1 MNKKVR
7 SILFSVLTTALIT
20 TGSWT
25 GYAVGGF
32 SGQSNLQSQIAKDNA
47 TSKAKSSNVKYIYVE
62 KPQIQSPMEQNIAVS
77 FDSKKE
83 IEKAVLN
90 YMSKEGKA
98 LDFESVKK
106 RENKFRFTKKLET
119 ENNGIYDL
127 KSIKLIYKNGEK
139 ETLERTDFKMEAGF
153 GVDKEYLRRGE
164 EQTEARLKIR
174 EHKEKDGI
182 AEIKSSDVDE
192 IANQIERA
200 LKKQD
205 DKKLVSNTH
214 IGSFTDGNFLKNAI
228 NAKYRN
234 IKKITLDPGH
244 DIRHQG
250 GSGNGINE
258 AKATLK
264 IAKYLKEELEQ
275 YGGIEV
281 QLSRGGE
288 ACPYPGTTS
297 GQCIKERI
305 KTAKSYDSELFIS
318 LHLNSGPTSANGAE
332 VWYRSKTKE
341 HPERD
346 KYTKEGGKLGR
357 RILDELK
364 DLGIRDRG
372 TKQVNLHKY
381 SDYIVN
387 RYSGELGLTGL
398 IVEHGFMTNKGDASN
413 YLNTDEKL
421 KRIAKADARGI
432 VKHLGLSKEDG
443 EWVNTGSGKKF
454 LYNSGRWAKGLSKI
468 NGKYYYFNESSG
480 IQEKGW
486 KRIDGKLHKF
496 YDDEEGDAYIKGWKK
511 WKDGSFS
518 YCYGDGVFA
527 TGLSKI
533 NGKFYYLNENG
544 IQERGW
550 KKINGKLYKFYDDVE
565 GDAYIKGWKHWN
577 DSRSSYCYGDG
588 VFAVGPSKI
597 DGKMYLFDE
606 DGMQIKS
613 QGFKRFDGKT
623 YYVGEEGELLTGAHK
638 IHGKVYYFNKN
649 GVLSKLSGWQKID
662 GDTYY
667 YDDSENYVTGLQ
679 RIDGKYY
686 YFNEKTGAQ
695 EKGWKRINGKLY
707 KFYDDEEGD
716 AYIRGWKKWGHMK
729 YSYCYGDG
737 VFATGLQKIN
747 GKYYYFDED
756 GIQQR
761 GWKRINGKLYKF
773 YDDVD
778 GDAYIRGW
786 KKWGHMKYSYC
797 YGNGVFATGLQK
809 INGKYYYFDEDGIQQ
824 RGWKRIN
831 GKLYKFYDDV
841 DGDAYIR
848 GWKKWGHMKYSYCY
862 GNGVFATGLQKINGK
877 YYYFDEDGI
886 QQRGWKRINGKLYK
900 FYDDVDGDAYIR
912 GWKKWS
918 DGTESY
924 CYGDGIFAT
933 GRQIIDGKEYIFDEN
948 GIKQNSDDTHKNL
961 HRIDGRTSVTWNQL
975 AELYKNKAKRNELPK
990 YYLSTDAPT
999 LEAFC
1004 KMYIQEAKAENIRA
1018 EVAFVQAMKETG
1030 WLRYGGD
1037 VRIEQNNFAG
1047 IGAVGGGAKGH
1058 TFATVREG
1066 IRGQIQHLKA
1076 YANKEPMNN
1085 SIVDPRFKY
1094 VERGSAKY
1102 IEWLGIYENPRK
1114 KGWAASKNYGF
1125 DIVKMIKSYFGLNI

>member
-90 YMSKEGKA
+90 YMSKEGKV

-305 KTAKSYDSELFIS
+305 KTAKSYDAELFIS

-486 KRIDGKLHKF
+486 K
-496 YDDEEGDAYIKGWKK
+496 
-511 WKDGSFS
+511 
-518 YCYGDGVFA
+518 
-527 TGLSKI
+527 
-533 NGKFYYLNENG
+533 
-544 IQERGW
+544 
-550 KKINGKLYKFYDDVE
+550 KINGKLYKFYDDVE

-613 QGFKRFDGKT
+613 QGFKRVDGKT

-729 YSYCYGDG
+729 YSYCYGD
-737 VFATGLQKIN
+737 
-747 GKYYYFDED
+747 
-756 GIQQR
+756 
-761 GWKRINGKLYKF
+761 
-773 YDDVD
+773 
-778 GDAYIRGW
+778 
-786 KKWGHMKYSYC
+786 
-797 YGNGVFATGLQK
+797 
-809 INGKYYYFDEDGIQQ
+809 
-824 RGWKRIN
+824 
-831 GKLYKFYDDV
+831 
-841 DGDAYIR
+841 
-848 GWKKWGHMKYSYCY
+848 
-862 GNGVFATGLQKINGK
+862 GVFATGLQKINGK

>member
-47 TSKAKSSNVKYIYVE
+47 KAKSSNVKYIYVE

-305 KTAKSYDSELFIS
+305 KTAKSYDAELFIS

-486 KRIDGKLHKF
+486 KRIDGKLYKF

-613 QGFKRFDGKT
+613 QGFKRVDGKT

-679 RIDGKYY
+679 RIDRKYY

-729 YSYCYGDG
+729 YSYCYGD
-737 VFATGLQKIN
+737 
-747 GKYYYFDED
+747 
-756 GIQQR
+756 
-761 GWKRINGKLYKF
+761 
-773 YDDVD
+773 
-778 GDAYIRGW
+778 
-786 KKWGHMKYSYC
+786 
-797 YGNGVFATGLQK
+797 
-809 INGKYYYFDEDGIQQ
+809 
-824 RGWKRIN
+824 
-831 GKLYKFYDDV
+831 
-841 DGDAYIR
+841 
-848 GWKKWGHMKYSYCY
+848 
-862 GNGVFATGLQKINGK
+862 GVFATGLQKINGK